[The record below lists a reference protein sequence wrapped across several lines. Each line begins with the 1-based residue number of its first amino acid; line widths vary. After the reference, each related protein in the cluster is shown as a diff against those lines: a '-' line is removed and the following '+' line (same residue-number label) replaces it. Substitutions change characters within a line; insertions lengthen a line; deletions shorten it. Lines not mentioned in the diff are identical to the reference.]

1 MRLTTP
7 LGSSAYSSGTNG
19 YQHLSALNSSP
30 TSPSRFSA
38 SNRVKRSPYSTSG
51 ASVVPSPRYAHENPG
66 AKLHCLTQAY
76 DSKVITELPPQDSR
90 RSSVDSRMN
99 QGLHALAL
107 APSSPYGS
115 TNASQTS
122 IVSSLQRERNIPGA
136 GGNRNSRHSNPPPLS
151 PLGPRSDSAE
161 YRTGRVAPPISSNPR
176 SEIYL
181 AEHPTAGQP
190 YAFPDPDSVQ
200 QRSSGSG
207 EEARNVSA
215 QFSRR
220 GSLAT
225 SVNSSVY
232 TNDSRLPAGQR
243 RLEDGNH
250 FDQRSLENNAN
261 GQSQKCLARTITRYS
276 TGKSAIS
283 WATTTPRMETC
294 LIAVPPSYESATRLP
309 SANVGAR

>member
-1 MRLTTP
+1 MLAT
-7 LGSSAYSSGTNG
+7 SA
-19 YQHLSALNSSP
+19 
-30 TSPSRFSA
+30 
-38 SNRVKRSPYSTSG
+38 
-51 ASVVPSPRYAHENPG
+51 VPSPRYAHENPG

-76 DSKVITELPPQDSR
+76 DSKVITEAVPLDSR

-122 IVSSLQRERNIPGA
+122 IVSNLQRERGIPGA
-136 GGNRNSRHSNPPPLS
+136 CGHRNSRHSNPPPLS
-151 PLGPRSDSAE
+151 PLGPRSNSGE

-176 SEIYL
+176 SEIYN

-190 YAFPDPDSVQ
+190 YAFPDPELLP

-207 EEARNVSA
+207 EETRNASA

-225 SVNSSVY
+225 SVTSSIY
-232 TNDSRLPAGQR
+232 TNDSRLPPGQR
-243 RLEDGNH
+243 RLEEGTKPIEIH
-250 FDQRSLENNAN
+250 FGKVAN
-261 GQSQKCLARTITRYS
+261 L
-276 TGKSAIS
+276 
-283 WATTTPRMETC
+283 
-294 LIAVPPSYESATRLP
+294 
-309 SANVGAR
+309 